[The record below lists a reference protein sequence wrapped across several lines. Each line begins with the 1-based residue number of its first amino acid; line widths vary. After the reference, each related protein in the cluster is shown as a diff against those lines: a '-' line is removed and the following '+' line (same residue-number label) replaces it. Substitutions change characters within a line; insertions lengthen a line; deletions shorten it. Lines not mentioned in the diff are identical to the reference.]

1 MTDFTLIYDKFLS
14 KLTDFSYLN
23 LEQEVLESDL
33 KTRLIIALSDFT
45 TLDESKKEYDDYSN
59 CFIEDLNVEEQEIL
73 ARLMVVNYLDKFIF
87 SEDLLKSSL
96 NSKDYKQYSPTNLVK
111 ELRQLKSQF
120 QSGVY
125 TKMNAYS
132 HSEAIKKARIK
143 YGK

>member
-14 KLTDFSYLN
+14 KLTDFSYLQ
-23 LEQEVLESDL
+23 LEKEVLESDL

-45 TLDESKKEYDDYSN
+45 TLDEDKKIYDDHSD
-59 CFIEDLNVEEQEIL
+59 CFIEDLSVEEQEIL
-73 ARLMVVNYLDKFIF
+73 ARLMVVNYLDRFIF

-120 QSGVY
+120 QSSVD

-132 HSEAIKKARIK
+132 HSEAIKKARK
-143 YGK
+143 KNGK

>member
-14 KLTDFSYLN
+14 KLTDFSYLE
-23 LEQEVLESDL
+23 LEREVLESDL
-33 KTRLIIALSDFT
+33 KSRLITALSDFT
-45 TLDESKKEYDDYSN
+45 TLDEDKKEYDDYSN
-59 CFIEDLNVEEQEIL
+59 TFLVELSIEEQEIL
-73 ARLMVVNYLDKFIF
+73 ARLMVVNYLDRFIF

-111 ELRQLKSQF
+111 ELRQLKSQY
-120 QSGVY
+120 QSSVD

>member
-14 KLTDFSYLN
+14 KLTDFSYLQ
-23 LEQEVLESDL
+23 LEKEVLESDL

-45 TLDESKKEYDDYSN
+45 TLDEDKKLYDDHSD
-59 CFIEDLNVEEQEIL
+59 CFIENLSVEEQEIL
-73 ARLMVVNYLDKFIF
+73 ARLMVVNYLDRFIF

-120 QSGVY
+120 QSSVD

-132 HSEAIKKARIK
+132 HSEAIKKARK
-143 YGK
+143 KNGK

>member
-14 KLTDFSYLN
+14 KLTDFSYLK
-23 LEQEVLESDL
+23 LEQEVLETDL

-59 CFIEDLNVEEQEIL
+59 CFIEDLNVEEQEII

-120 QSGVY
+120 QSSVD

-132 HSEAIKKARIK
+132 HSEAIKKARLK

>member
-14 KLTDFSYLN
+14 KLTDFSYLK
-23 LEQEVLESDL
+23 LEKEVLESDL

-120 QSGVY
+120 QSSVD

-132 HSEAIKKARIK
+132 HSEAIKKARLK

>member
-45 TLDESKKEYDDYSN
+45 TLDESKKEYDEYSN

>member
-14 KLTDFSYLN
+14 KLTDFSYLQ

-45 TLDESKKEYDDYSN
+45 TLDEDKKEYDDHSD
-59 CFIEDLNVEEQEIL
+59 CFIENLSVEEQEIL
-73 ARLMVVNYLDKFIF
+73 ARLMVVNYLDRFIF

-120 QSGVY
+120 QSSVD

-132 HSEAIKKARIK
+132 HSEAIKKARK
-143 YGK
+143 KNGK